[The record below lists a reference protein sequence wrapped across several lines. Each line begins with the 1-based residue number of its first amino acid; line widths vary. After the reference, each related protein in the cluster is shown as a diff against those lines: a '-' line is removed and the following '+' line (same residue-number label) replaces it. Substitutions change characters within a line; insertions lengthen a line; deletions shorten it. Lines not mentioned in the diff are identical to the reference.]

1 MKRLKWMPERG
12 SQRVLFAIIAVTAVV
27 FALFYLIG
35 FNHPFPDDPDFNEPR
50 LTDVLLW
57 LMAGVV
63 LFALCTAIWAVVVAV
78 KRRKNQARVVNRIPV
93 AVISLVVVAVT
104 VAILVVAF
112 LLGSS
117 QVVEVNGKQFAD
129 ALWLRTADMFVIASV
144 AMVVLAVLLVA
155 FATVRSYLNK
165 RSRKHEVCT

>member
-63 LFALCTAIWAVVVAV
+63 LFALCTAIWAVAVAV
-78 KRRKNQARVVNRIPV
+78 KRKKNQPRVVNRIPV
-93 AVISLVVVAVT
+93 AVISLVVVAAT
-104 VAILVVAF
+104 VAVL
-112 LLGSS
+112 
-117 QVVEVNGKQFAD
+117 VEVNGKHFAD

-144 AMVVLAVLLVA
+144 TMVVLAVLLVA

-165 RSRKHEVCT
+165 R